1 MTKTTKLPHYL
12 HLIKGKGFMMMTLA
26 DAHQYALENN
36 ADVWNVHESI
46 DLKPEYFDS
55 EAEVKKKKKKKRR
68 TMTTKSTINCPN
80 CKTEIDVDKI
90 LYHCENH
97 GKTEL

>member
-26 DAHQYALENN
+26 RAHQYALENN

-55 EAEVKKKKKKKRR
+55 EAEAKKK
-68 TMTTKSTINCPN
+68 TKSTINCPN
-80 CKTEIDVDKI
+80 CK
-90 LYHCENH
+90 NRN
-97 GKTEL
+97 

>member
-1 MTKTTKLPHYL
+1 MTKTIKLPHYL

-36 ADVWNVHESI
+36 TDVWNVHESI

-55 EAEVKKKKKKKRR
+55 EAEAKKK
-68 TMTTKSTINCPN
+68 TTKSTINCPN
-80 CKTEIDVDKI
+80 CK
-90 LYHCENH
+90 NRN
-97 GKTEL
+97 

>member
-1 MTKTTKLPHYL
+1 MHVRSPKCFTLKALFQSKFSNIFIRMTRKIKQPHYL

-36 ADVWNVHESI
+36 ADVWNVHESF

-55 EAEVKKKKKKKRR
+55 EAEMEE
-68 TMTTKSTINCPN
+68 T
-80 CKTEIDVDKI
+80 D
-90 LYHCENH
+90 
-97 GKTEL
+97 

>member
-55 EAEVKKKKKKKRR
+55 EAEAKKKKKK
-68 TMTTKSTINCPN
+68 TKSTINCPN
-80 CKTEIDVDKI
+80 CK
-90 LYHCENH
+90 NRN
-97 GKTEL
+97 

>member
-1 MTKTTKLPHYL
+1 
-12 HLIKGKGFMMMTLA
+12 
-26 DAHQYALENN
+26 NN

-55 EAEVKKKKKKKRR
+55 EAEVKKKKKRR
-68 TMTTKSTINCPN
+68 TMTTKSTINGPN

>member
-46 DLKPEYFDS
+46 DLKPEYFDI
-55 EAEVKKKKKKKRR
+55 EAEVKE
-68 TMTTKSTINCPN
+68 TITTKSTINCPN
-80 CKTEIDVDKI
+80 CK
-90 LYHCENH
+90 NRN
-97 GKTEL
+97 